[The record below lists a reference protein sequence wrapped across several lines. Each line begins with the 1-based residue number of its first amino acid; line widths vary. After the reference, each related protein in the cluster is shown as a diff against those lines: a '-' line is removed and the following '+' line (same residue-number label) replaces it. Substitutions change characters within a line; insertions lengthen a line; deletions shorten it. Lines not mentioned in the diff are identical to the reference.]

1 MMIHK
6 EQKEL
11 HLEDMDKLKTK
22 ELSILSNKVKLK
34 RKHNNKNKR
43 NDLLQYKKIVHII
56 IKNIYYIISS
66 MGAIFSNIKIFFYF
80 NLRK

>member
-1 MMIHK
+1 MIHK

-34 RKHNNKNKR
+34 RKQKNKNKR

-66 MGAIFSNIKIFFYF
+66 MGAIFQI
-80 NLRK
+80 